1 MGGLSLGEI
10 EYVNSN
16 ENMNDNAE
24 LINEFKSL
32 IAKDPIVSKKYDD
45 WYYPKL
51 NSYEYAECIFPFAGS
66 WYLCN
71 NGSSR
76 EHNDCIVYVPYTS
89 EEMLKLIRMEKFLD
103 KRDMSF
109 YKECPNDFVF
119 RGGYTL

>member
-1 MGGLSLGEI
+1 M
-10 EYVNSN
+10 
-16 ENMNDNAE
+16 
-24 LINEFKSL
+24 
-32 IAKDPIVSKKYDD
+32 
-45 WYYPKL
+45 
-51 NSYEYAECIFPFAGS
+51 
-66 WYLCN
+66 CN

-76 EHNDCIVYVPYTS
+76 EHNDCIVYGPYTP

>member
-1 MGGLSLGEI
+1 M
-10 EYVNSN
+10 
-16 ENMNDNAE
+16 
-24 LINEFKSL
+24 
-32 IAKDPIVSKKYDD
+32 
-45 WYYPKL
+45 
-51 NSYEYAECIFPFAGS
+51 
-66 WYLCN
+66 CN